1 MDFNYIDLFDYIDL
15 FGWFGFLLIICGYYL
30 NAKKHPDC
38 FYIWGIGNI
47 SFLIYAIFMNSLPMF
62 FMSIFTLGMNIY
74 GWIQWNK
81 S

>member
-1 MDFNYIDLFDYIDL
+1 MNFNYIEL
-15 FGWFGFLLIICGYYL
+15 FGWVGFLFIIYGYYL

-47 SFLIYAIFMNSLPMF
+47 SFLLYAIFINSLPIF
-62 FMSIFTLGMNIY
+62 LMSIFTLGMNIY

-81 S
+81 N

>member
-1 MDFNYIDLFDYIDL
+1 MSFNYIEL
-15 FGWFGFLLIICGYYL
+15 FGWIGFLFIICGYYL

-47 SFLIYAIFMNSLPMF
+47 LFLIYAIFINTFPLF
-62 FMSIFTLGMNIY
+62 FMSLFTLVMNIY

-81 S
+81 N

>member
-1 MDFNYIDLFDYIDL
+1 MSFNYIDLF
-15 FGWFGFLLIICGYYL
+15 GWIGFLFIIWGYYL

-47 SFLIYAIFMNSLPMF
+47 LFLLYAIFMDPPSFPMF

-81 S
+81 N